1 VTERSWSFPSLLY
14 LAGTQDFPSPD
25 HLFSHVE
32 KACQGGLKWFQYRE
46 KVLPDRL
53 LYETARRLREITR
66 EYGTLLTIN
75 DRTDIALLVGADG
88 VHLGQDDLPSVRE
101 FRKLFPSE
109 VLHLGISTHS
119 PYEVRRALLLK
130 PDYLGVG
137 PIFQTSTKDTGVE
150 PRGVAAVEETRK
162 LTSLPLVA
170 IGGITAEHAGVL
182 YRAGSHA
189 VALSGAIT
197 SSPDPLPVLEMFF
210 RSR

>member
-1 VTERSWSFPSLLY
+1 MNRSFPSLLY
-14 LAGTQDFPSPD
+14 LAGTQDFPSPE
-25 HLFSHVE
+25 HFFVHVE
-32 KACQGGLKWFQYRE
+32 NVCSGGLRWFQYRE
-46 KVLPDRL
+46 KKLSDSLSFRMA
-53 LYETARRLREITR
+53 ERLREMTR
-66 EYGTLLTIN
+66 RHGTLLTIN

-109 VLHLGISTHS
+109 ALHLGISTHN

-137 PIFQTSTKDTGVE
+137 PIFSTSTKITEVA
-150 PRGVAAVEETRK
+150 PRGVEAIRETRE

-170 IGGITAEHAGVL
+170 IGGITPEHAGFL
-182 YRAGSHA
+182 YHAGSHA
-189 VALSGAIT
+189 LAVSGALT
-197 SSPDPLPVLEMFF
+197 VSPDPLAVLEQFF